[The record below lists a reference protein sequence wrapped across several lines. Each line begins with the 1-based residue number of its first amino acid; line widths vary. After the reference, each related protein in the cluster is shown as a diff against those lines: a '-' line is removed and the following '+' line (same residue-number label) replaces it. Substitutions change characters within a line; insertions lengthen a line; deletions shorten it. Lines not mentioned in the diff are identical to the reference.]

1 MEHPNADP
9 QRGRSSSDRDSWVEV
24 GDVARPHSLH
34 GVLVVG
40 LYGDDP
46 ANLIQSSRVL
56 LRGGPGS
63 IEFAVVSASP
73 AGSHR
78 SGRARIR
85 LKLAGIDSREQAE
98 RWTGGRVAIP
108 EGSLRALPD
117 GEYYWRD
124 ILGLRCLT
132 LGGEELG
139 KIEEIWPT
147 AGSDVLVVRSGSRT
161 LLVPALRQVLARVEL
176 DRGEVWI
183 DPPDGLLE
191 GDS

>member
-1 MEHPNADP
+1 MDHPNADP
-9 QRGRSSSDRDSWVEV
+9 QRGRGSSDQDSWVEV
-24 GDVARPHSLH
+24 GQVARPHSLH

-46 ANLIQSSRVL
+46 ENLIRCSRIL

-63 IEFAVVSASP
+63 LEFEVVSASP

-85 LKLAGIDSREQAE
+85 LKLAGIESREQAE
-98 RWTGGRVAIP
+98 LWVGARVSIP
-108 EGSLRALPD
+108 QGSLRALPD

-132 LGGEELG
+132 LGGEEVG

-147 AGSDVLVVRSGSRT
+147 AGSDVLVVRSASRT
-161 LLVPALRQVLARVEL
+161 LLVPALRQVLVRVEL

-183 DPPDGLLE
+183 DPPEGLLE
-191 GDS
+191 ADS